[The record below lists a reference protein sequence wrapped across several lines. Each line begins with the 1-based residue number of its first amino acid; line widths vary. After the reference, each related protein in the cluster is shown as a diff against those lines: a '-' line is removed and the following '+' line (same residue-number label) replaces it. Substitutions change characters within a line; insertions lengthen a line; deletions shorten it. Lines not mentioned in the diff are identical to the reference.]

1 MKKRITGFYVETLVL
16 IAVFICIILVITQ
29 AFGAA
34 KVKSTEAKLLT
45 NSVALAE
52 NAAEAMS
59 ASADIE
65 ELAGLLDRGN
75 IRLDSGGSQVEAR
88 YDRDMNPDPDGELKV
103 TVQWSPVGPAGGDDG
118 ARVPDMA
125 YGHISVTDTVSGKE
139 IYSLDTASHLQ

>member
-59 ASADIE
+59 ASADMD
-65 ELAGLLDRGN
+65 ELAKLLDRGN
-75 IRLDSGGSQVEAR
+75 VRIDSGGEILEAR
-88 YDRDMNPDPDGELKV
+88 YDRDMNPDPEGELKV
-103 TVQWSPVGPAGGDDG
+103 TVQWSPVSPVGGDDG
-118 ARVPDMA
+118 AGVPDMA
-125 YGHISVTDTVSGKE
+125 YGHISVTDTASGKE
-139 IYSLDTASHLQ
+139 IYSLDTASHLH